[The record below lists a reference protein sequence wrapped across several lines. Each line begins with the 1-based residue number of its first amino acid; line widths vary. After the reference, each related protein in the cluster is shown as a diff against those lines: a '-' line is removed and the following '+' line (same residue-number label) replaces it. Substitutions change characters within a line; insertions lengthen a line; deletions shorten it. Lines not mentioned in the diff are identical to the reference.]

1 LWCISSGA
9 FIVTSKVSSRFDE
22 IVDRSAGNCVKWKY
36 FDKDVVPMWVADM
49 DFKSP
54 EPIQRA
60 VAARAAYGVFG
71 YEMPPKSLSE
81 AVCAW
86 LLRRHGWIVQPDEI
100 IFLPGLVSGLNL
112 MCRAF
117 GRMGEEA
124 IVLPPVYP
132 PFLNAPSNNG
142 MTTRK
147 VQLGQTLRN
156 GRVEYNI
163 DFDALERSFTPRA
176 SILLMCHPHN
186 PIGREWTRNE
196 MTQLAEMCAKRDA
209 VIISDEIWGDLA
221 LEGTKHAPFA
231 SLSPEIAQR
240 TVTLMAPSKTFNV
253 PGLGCSFAVVQNPAL
268 KRRLLHAESGII
280 PHVNAFGL
288 AAAEAAFTECD
299 DWLDEL
305 RSYLTGNRDAML
317 AFIDEHM
324 PAIRATTPQASYLG
338 WLDCREA
345 GIEGNAGNFFL
356 KKARVALSDGEGFGP
371 GGEGFVRFNFGCP
384 RTQMMQALERMSVSL
399 NVLKMK

>member
-1 LWCISSGA
+1 
-9 FIVTSKVSSRFDE
+9 VTNKVSSRFDE

-36 FDKDVVPMWVADM
+36 FDKDVLPMWVADM

-71 YEMPPKSLSE
+71 YEMPPKSLGE

-86 LLRRHGWIVQPDEI
+86 LLRRHGWTVQPDEI
-100 IFLPGLVSGLNL
+100 VFLPGLVSGLNL

-132 PFLNAPSNNG
+132 PFLDAPSNNG
-142 MTTRK
+142 MITRK
-147 VQLGQTLRN
+147 VQLAQTLRE
-156 GRVEYNI
+156 GRVEYGI
-163 DFDALERSFTPRA
+163 DYDVLERAFTPRA
-176 SILLMCHPHN
+176 SLLLMCHPHN
-186 PIGREWTRNE
+186 PIGREWMRDE
-196 MTQLAEMCAKRDA
+196 MTKLAELCAKRDA
-209 VIISDEIWGDLA
+209 VIVSDEIWGDLA
-221 LEGTKHAPFA
+221 LDGVKHAPFA

-253 PGLGCSFAVVQNPAL
+253 PGLGCSFAVVQNPVL
-268 KRRLLHAESGII
+268 KRRLMNAESGII

-299 DWLDEL
+299 GWLDEL
-305 RSYLTGNRDAML
+305 RSYLTANRDAML

-324 PAIRATTPQASYLG
+324 PAIHATAPQASYLG
-338 WLDCREA
+338 WFDCRDA

-356 KKARVALSDGEGFGP
+356 KKARVALGDGAGFGP
-371 GGEGFVRFNFGCP
+371 GGDGFVRFNFGCP
-384 RTQMMQALERMSVSL
+384 QSQMMQALERMSVTL
-399 NVLKMK
+399 NALKLA